1 MVMVKR
7 KSSTSTSIQLFL
19 ACSINLLTLWWGK
32 VLPICLPNYP
42 LESSK
47 SVWSCHLW
55 YNEFHWMAMVD
66 SCYLKYLFFS
76 FLKQQYKIKFCL
88 TEHLLLK
95 LFCKITLKTFF
106 NSFNCMEK
114 NLFDKIDFK
123 TCFNS
128 FNIIFRNTTKTQSN
142 TVSFFLFNYLF

>member
-7 KSSTSTSIQLFL
+7 KSSTSISIQLFL

-95 LFCKITLKTFF
+95 FNFQILCIPIVQCFTDRLLIWNQRDYKKLKCKLSKVTVTL
-106 NSFNCMEK
+106 
-114 NLFDKIDFK
+114 DF
-123 TCFNS
+123 
-128 FNIIFRNTTKTQSN
+128 
-142 TVSFFLFNYLF
+142 